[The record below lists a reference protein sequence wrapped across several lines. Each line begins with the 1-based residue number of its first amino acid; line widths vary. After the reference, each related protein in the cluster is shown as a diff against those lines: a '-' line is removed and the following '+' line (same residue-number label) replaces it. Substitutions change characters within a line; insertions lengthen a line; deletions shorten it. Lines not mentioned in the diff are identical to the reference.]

1 MSASNVLGFSEPTK
15 TMTIADGLAFI
26 ERTRRQL
33 DRFDTALPHDEGKT
47 FDPEEAAAIRKICDK
62 VEADLHRLLGMD

>member
-1 MSASNVLGFSEPTK
+1 MCAANVLGFSEPTN

-33 DRFDTALPHDEGKT
+33 DRFDHALPHDEGQS
-47 FDPEEAAAIRKICDK
+47 FDPEEAAAIRGICDR
-62 VEADLHRLLGMD
+62 VEADLHRLLSID

>member
-1 MSASNVLGFSEPTK
+1 MSASTVLGFSEPTE

-33 DRFDTALPHDEGKT
+33 DRFGAALPHDQGK
-47 FDPEEAAAIRKICDK
+47 FIDPEEAAAIRAICNK
-62 VEADLHRLLGMD
+62 VEADINRLLGIA

>member
-1 MSASNVLGFSEPTK
+1 MSATTMLGFSEATN

-47 FDPEEAAAIRKICDK
+47 IDPEEAAAIRRLCDK
-62 VEADLHRLLGMD
+62 VEADINQLLGKD